1 MGTALLSPP
10 GSLVFGLS
18 PVQALVILFVVLP
31 VVLGA
36 VIVPLVGW
44 RTSKGPRP
52 VLTSDILATGQ
63 PARGEILEVRSL
75 GTILDVK
82 PMVRFRLRVSEPAG
96 EPFDLTVVQALPRS
110 LVGRFRRG
118 DVVELRVTA
127 DRSAGAIVVGGQG
140 GP

>member
-1 MGTALLSPP
+1 MLSPT
-10 GSLVFGLS
+10 GTLVLGLS

-31 VVLGA
+31 IVAAA

-52 VLTSDILATGQ
+52 VLTSEILATGQ

-82 PMVRFRLRVSEPAG
+82 PMVRFRLRVSAPAD
-96 EPFDLTVVQALPRS
+96 EPFDLTVVQSLPRS
-110 LVGRFRRG
+110 LVGRYRRG
-118 DVVELRVTA
+118 DVVELRVTS
-127 DRSAGAIVVGGQG
+127 DRAAAAIVVAGQAG